1 MGTILVRERYMNVRG
16 GVNANQK
23 WSDKSQNHRETSLKR
38 ELSEKLKIIGIGSLL
53 VILD

>member
-1 MGTILVRERYMNVRG
+1 MNVRG

-38 ELSEKLKIIGIGSLL
+38 ELSEKLKIIGIGSVL